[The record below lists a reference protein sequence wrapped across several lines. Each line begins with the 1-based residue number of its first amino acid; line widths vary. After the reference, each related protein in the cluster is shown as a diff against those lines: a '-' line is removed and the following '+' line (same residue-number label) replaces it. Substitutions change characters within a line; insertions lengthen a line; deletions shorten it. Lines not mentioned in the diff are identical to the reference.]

1 MKNEK
6 VQTERMEQENSDN
19 LITQHQ
25 TSTINTEVDMHT
37 SNEMDNANMVKA
49 KDVAKINVQMIDVKA
64 IDIKYHPRK
73 NLGDIERLQN
83 SIIRDSLQEP
93 LLVYEAG
100 DNRYAVID
108 GCRRL
113 KAIQEFGWPTVPC
126 IITKDIGKT
135 EAAHL
140 SYVKNKERNSFNP
153 IEIALHLKS
162 MRQEFGYSLRD
173 LELKGYGSPPSISGK
188 IKLLDLPEAIQK
200 QIQDGELTAT
210 HAVALLKLK
219 TPQEQENMSKKIVN
233 DDLSVKQV
241 KRKINKFVTKGQKVD
256 KPPERQHPDTDIPD
270 VYIKKGRDMCE
281 LTDESVHLVV
291 GTLTS
296 NHYDR
301 ETEKVKVKE
310 CARVLV
316 PGGVMALQINENAGR
331 NAPSQLD
338 LRGPKHQNYLRKL
351 NVFLSNLIIIQA
363 PIDPSKKIDCYARH
377 TSYEIV
383 ANYTMVYVFRKE
395 GQREVP
401 AKDVVQ
407 KSTLTEDERLSWLI
421 GIWDVGQPRIFKD
434 DDLHSEEVCRRLIRL
449 YSYEGDTVLDPW
461 LRSGTTIKVA
471 RDLNRKGIGYEVNP
485 HYKPIIMK
493 KLGLELKK
501 PTPELITNMTPEK
514 VQAILSEPEDE
525 RQELPESHQVWVPSG
540 NQPHKVMKADTP

>member
-1 MKNEK
+1 
-6 VQTERMEQENSDN
+6 
-19 LITQHQ
+19 
-25 TSTINTEVDMHT
+25 
-37 SNEMDNANMVKA
+37 
-49 KDVAKINVQMIDVKA
+49 
-64 IDIKYHPRK
+64 
-73 NLGDIERLQN
+73 
-83 SIIRDSLQEP
+83 
-93 LLVYEAG
+93 
-100 DNRYAVID
+100 
-108 GCRRL
+108 
-113 KAIQEFGWPTVPC
+113 
-126 IITKDIGKT
+126 
-135 EAAHL
+135 
-140 SYVKNKERNSFNP
+140 
-153 IEIALHLKS
+153 
-162 MRQEFGYSLRD
+162 
-173 LELKGYGSPPSISGK
+173 
-188 IKLLDLPEAIQK
+188 
-200 QIQDGELTAT
+200 
-210 HAVALLKLK
+210 
-219 TPQEQENMSKKIVN
+219 
-233 DDLSVKQV
+233 
-241 KRKINKFVTKGQKVD
+241 
-256 KPPERQHPDTDIPD
+256 
-270 VYIKKGRDMCE
+270 
-281 LTDESVHLVV
+281 
-291 GTLTS
+291 
-296 NHYDR
+296 
-301 ETEKVKVKE
+301 
-310 CARVLV
+310 
-316 PGGVMALQINENAGR
+316 MALQINENAGR